1 MGADVIISGL
11 QDAVVETM
19 VDLGMTLPGVHAV
32 LDLDDALVLS
42 RQSRQAG
49 GSADEWTSGGAQP
62 GWEQTIGGAVEW
74 ADADADSPP
83 VNQTE
88 V

>member
-1 MGADVIISGL
+1 
-11 QDAVVETM
+11 M

-42 RQSRQAG
+42 RESRQAG
-49 GSADEWTSGGAQP
+49 GSAGERASGGAQA
-62 GWEQTIGGAVEW
+62 GWGQTIGDAPEW
-74 ADADADSPP
+74 ADANANSPP
-83 VNQTE
+83 ADLTE